1 MAREDEAPLDML
13 TDKHELWPYNPD
25 DAERTEVVAV
35 EHGGRRLEV
44 IVPLLYDGFR
54 VGEVVT
60 AAVAGE
66 TVFLLGRY
74 DRPLSDDLGTPGLL
88 VVAVPHRDGRYRAV
102 IAHATY
108 SLDGD
113 GHVAGLGL
121 HPAPGSRTGAGTDT
135 GSTGKAPWQPPV
147 MEEARALQRAVPFR
161 PFLIL
166 DSYGGR
172 FPVYGADY
180 VMIEPA
186 GGYLVASGPVYKM
199 VIVDAAQIVAVRVIG
214 PGDPEAIGPAVPI

>member
-1 MAREDEAPLDML
+1 MAREDETPLDRL
-13 TDKHELWPYNPD
+13 TIRHELMPYDSD
-25 DAERTEVVAV
+25 DAERTEIVTV

-44 IVPLLYDGFR
+44 IVPLLFDGLR
-54 VGEVVT
+54 VGEVVA

-74 DRPLSDDLGTPGLL
+74 DRPLDADLGTPGLL

-108 SLDGD
+108 SLEGD

-121 HPAPGSRTGAGTDT
+121 HPASGSQVAAGTDT
-135 GSTGKAPWQPPV
+135 GPTGQATGQPPV

-166 DSYGGR
+166 TASGR
-172 FPVYGADY
+172 RYPVYGADY
-180 VMIEPA
+180 VMIDPA
-186 GGYLVASGPVYKM
+186 GGFLMASGPVYKM
-199 VIVDAAQIVAVRVIG
+199 AIVDAAEIAPDDPKPTG
-214 PGDPEAIGPAVPI
+214 PTVPG